1 MQKKDE
7 ATMKKNGPTTKREEP
22 TKKKTEAKEEGAAAS
37 KHSRV
42 VYSDKSRCL
51 SKNGKTI
58 IYFGVPAALILLI
71 ICVFAFNYIAIQPRV
86 PRFMLEDLYVDPLSN
101 TSVIVKLSSTN
112 PSYKSS
118 VYYRK
123 ISLHVLVG
131 EKFETESVFLQSRR
145 QEPRTVR
152 LWTAVIANN
161 NDNGKPTGAFL
172 VRHGMYYGHVIADI
186 VFQWKSGIFSFK
198 EFGLHVRCPVLLR
211 LEDLSSATIRAGST
225 CSQHF
230 HL

>member
-123 ISLHVLVG
+123 ISLHVL
-131 EKFETESVFLQSRR
+131 
-145 QEPRTVR
+145 EPRTVR

>member
-7 ATMKKNGPTTKREEP
+7 ATMKKNEPTTKKEDP
-22 TKKKTEAKEEGAAAS
+22 TKKKTEVKEEGAAAS
-37 KHSRV
+37 KHNRV

-58 IYFGVPAALILLI
+58 IYFGVPAALFLLI
-71 ICVFAFNYIAIQPRV
+71 ICVFAFSYIAIQPRV

-112 PSYKSS
+112 PSSESS
-118 VYYRK
+118 VYYRE

>member
-37 KHSRV
+37 KHNRV

-101 TSVIVKLSSTN
+101 TSVIV
-112 PSYKSS
+112 
-118 VYYRK
+118 
-123 ISLHVLVG
+123 
-131 EKFETESVFLQSRR
+131 SVFNFLFFVLQKYKAILN
-145 QEPRTVR
+145 PN
-152 LWTAVIANN
+152 I
-161 NDNGKPTGAFL
+161 
-172 VRHGMYYGHVIADI
+172 I
-186 VFQWKSGIFSFK
+186 
-198 EFGLHVRCPVLLR
+198 
-211 LEDLSSATIRAGST
+211 TISI
-225 CSQHF
+225 CF
-230 HL
+230 I